1 MLRRLVGMDNSTVST
16 ADSASEG
23 LLSGMSLS
31 GTASLLPTFTSNGIT
46 PNHSALTGFN
56 QKELIHSLAS
66 RLLHSTSYQVFYVI
80 MAVLSLV
87 CLAISMTHKCPPG
100 WFYVLESLIIISLV
114 LEVGVRF
121 LAYRKRYWHSVWNI
135 LDIVMVLFCVV
146 AFVFV
151 VGGACDSTKRKEAVA
166 EEILLIFRNGIQFSR
181 LVLMMQK
188 NRTSL
193 ASRTR
198 NIDIGSVS
206 SADAIHMVPDIDSH
220 IYWCVF

>member
-87 CLAISMTHKCPPG
+87 CLAI
-100 WFYVLESLIIISLV
+100 
-114 LEVGVRF
+114 
-121 LAYRKRYWHSVWNI
+121 RYWHSVWNI

-206 SADAIHMVPDIDSH
+206 SADAIHMVPDIDSTFTGV
-220 IYWCVF
+220 YFDDDDDYV

>member
-87 CLAISMTHKCPPG
+87 CLAI
-100 WFYVLESLIIISLV
+100 VSL
-114 LEVGVRF
+114 VGVRF

-206 SADAIHMVPDIDSH
+206 SADAIHMVPDIDSSFTGV
-220 IYWCVF
+220 YFDDDDDYV